1 MSKLQPVRGTKD
13 ILFTEQKKFQA
24 IVDIARL
31 ISSRF
36 GYQEAAIPIFEFT
49 EVFTRTLGDYSD
61 IVNKEM
67 YTFPDRNGQNITLRP
82 EFTAGIAR
90 AVISNGLYNEFPLK
104 FFSAGPVFR
113 YERPQHGRMRQ
124 FHQINCEY
132 IGVEDPLVDIEV
144 IDLANMILSKLGL
157 IDVVSLE
164 INTLGDRQSRSHYL
178 EKLIEYFRK
187 YHSSLSED
195 SKIRLEKNPLRI
207 LDSKDEMDKKISH
220 DAPSIL
226 DYLTNDSKQYFEIIL
241 DNLTKIGIKYNVNK
255 KMVRGLD
262 YYNHTTFEFITD
274 KLGAQGTVLGGGRY
288 DGLLKIMGGQDAP
301 GIGFAAGI
309 ERISE
314 LYNYQSEARIS
325 VSIIALEKDLRFEAN
340 KVAHALR
347 AAGINSEIENTY
359 NLSKAMKKALNREA
373 TYAIFIG
380 EEEIK
385 KQRFKL
391 KNFSNRQE
399 SEFDLST
406 IINLIKKNE
415 F

>member
-24 IVDIARL
+24 IVNIARL

-36 GYQEAAIPIFEFT
+36 GYQEAAVPIFEFT

-67 YTFPDRNGQNITLRP
+67 YSFPDRNGQSITLRP

-104 FFSAGPVFR
+104 FFSVGPVFR

-132 IGVEDPLVDIEV
+132 IGAEDSLIDVEV
-144 IDLANMILSKLGL
+144 IDLANMILSELGL
-157 IDVVSLE
+157 SNVVSLE
-164 INTLGDRQSRSHYL
+164 INTLGDKQSRENYL
-178 EKLIEYFRK
+178 KELIEYFTK
-187 YHSSLSED
+187 YQSSLSED

-207 LDSKDEMDKKISH
+207 LDSKDETDKKISH

-226 DYLTNDSKQYFEIIL
+226 DYLTAESKQYFETIL
-241 DNLTKIGIKYNVNK
+241 DNLTKIGIKYNINK
-255 KMVRGLD
+255 RMVRGLD

-288 DGLLKIMGGQDAP
+288 DGLLKLMGGQDAP

-314 LYNYQSEARIS
+314 LYEYQAEKKILI
-325 VSIIALEKDLRFEAN
+325 SIIALDKDLRFEAH

-347 AAGINSEIENTY
+347 AAGINAEIENTY
-359 NLSKAMKKALNREA
+359 NLSKAMKKALHRNA
-373 TYAIFIG
+373 NYAIFVG

-385 KQRFKL
+385 KQRFKF
-391 KNFSNRQE
+391 KNFSNRRE
-399 SEFDLST
+399 DEFDISS